1 MNEETIRERETSK
14 PMFQSKET
22 KVLDDSGMVSEIAH
36 LNDLML
42 TDVGNSKSYD
52 GYSIFL

>member
-1 MNEETIRERETSK
+1 
-14 PMFQSKET
+14 MFQSKET

>member
-1 MNEETIRERETSK
+1 MNEETIKERETSK
-14 PMFQSKET
+14 LMFQSKET
-22 KVLDDSGMVSEIAH
+22 KVPYDSGMVSEIAY